1 MTSRITIF
9 EQGNIENKRVL
20 LVPLNATLDSLIKQA
35 AKELKVVLP
44 KKGAKLF
51 FKNGSVVDEVEL
63 VRPNDVLFLC
73 ANART
78 DKFSIAVM
86 GPGSVG
92 KSALTLSYTQNM
104 FVADYDPTIEDAFR
118 KSDIIDGLPCV
129 IDILDTA
136 GQPEYSALR
145 STWMQNR
152 DALIFVFSIADHS
165 SYKGLGCMFVKLQH
179 LSFYHIDM
187 FYSFIPA
194 IV

>member
-92 KSALTLSYTQNM
+92 KSGKYTSLRESER
-104 FVADYDPTIEDAFR
+104 A
-118 KSDIIDGLPCV
+118 IDH
-129 IDILDTA
+129 
-136 GQPEYSALR
+136 
-145 STWMQNR
+145 
-152 DALIFVFSIADHS
+152 LI
-165 SYKGLGCMFVKLQH
+165 MNQ
-179 LSFYHIDM
+179 
-187 FYSFIPA
+187 
-194 IV
+194 

>member
-73 ANART
+73 ANASTKDVSSRQCVLSHEIVEIISNILPVAST
-78 DKFSIAVM
+78 MDNN
-86 GPGSVG
+86 G
-92 KSALTLSYTQNM
+92 LTL
-104 FVADYDPTIEDAFR
+104 IECTPDVV
-118 KSDIIDGLPCV
+118 GL
-129 IDILDTA
+129 
-136 GQPEYSALR
+136 YR
-145 STWMQNR
+145 N
-152 DALIFVFSIADHS
+152 
-165 SYKGLGCMFVKLQH
+165 
-179 LSFYHIDM
+179 
-187 FYSFIPA
+187 
-194 IV
+194 